1 MATDGE
7 KNGAIVLYK
16 ALKELYIKLKVWE
29 RFTQGLGKIYT
40 IFPANSRD
48 IFLLFLSYN
57 DLLVFSNSLL
67 SSDEVYWYC

>member
-29 RFTQGLGKIYT
+29 RFTQYFLQIAE
-40 IFPANSRD
+40 IF
-48 IFLLFLSYN
+48 FSY
-57 DLLVFSNSLL
+57 F
-67 SSDEVYWYC
+67 YHTMTC